1 VTNGVVHVLDSVIPR
16 NTRLLPEELERL
28 SDFSI
33 FNEALQLTGLAD
45 SLRKTKKNVTY
56 EISDIND
63 TNGQPLYHPEE
74 CKIMYTIFAESD
86 EVMRANGINDINGLI
101 AYANDVYRDAAN
113 WYDYLTEKGV
123 TVSTGDD
130 YTNRF
135 NALNMFVA
143 YHILY
148 AGMPEDELVYEKSP
162 KWQKAQTWNYVN
174 GGQPFDYYETML
186 PNTILK
192 IWQPK
197 TEESRKSLFRII
209 SCHLP
214 SARKARTQGL
224 LPV

>member
-1 VTNGVVHVLDSVIPR
+1 MLRIPVTSDGTSGKIVLNKVATIIEPDSIVTNGVVHVLDSVIPR

-101 AYANDVYRDAAN
+101 AYANDVYRDAA
-113 WYDYLTEKGV
+113 
-123 TVSTGDD
+123 TG
-130 YTNRF
+130 
-135 NALNMFVA
+135 M
-143 YHILY
+143 
-148 AGMPEDELVYEKSP
+148 
-162 KWQKAQTWNYVN
+162 
-174 GGQPFDYYETML
+174 
-186 PNTILK
+186 TI
-192 IWQPK
+192 
-197 TEESRKSLFRII
+197 
-209 SCHLP
+209 
-214 SARKARTQGL
+214 
-224 LPV
+224 